1 MATNFLLQ
9 CGKLRARPGWTLMQ
23 TAPRLIALLFFALFA
38 LGSSARADDD
48 DTPQQVRE
56 AFVAAMAAVAVAPFA
71 PAGGDTAALQ
81 RYPLYPYLQAARLSQ
96 QLALIRPDAARP
108 GGEPRLPL
116 DDEIA
121 VFLAQQGD
129 RPVTRKLRSAWLAH
143 LAERQAWSTYV
154 GEYREDRDTQST
166 LRCHWLAAR
175 VALGQVDG
183 LEAELTDTWLTARSL
198 PDACDPALAWWRAR
212 SGPGDVMIE
221 RRARLALEAG
231 EAGLARF
238 LAKSLPA
245 ARAAPLLQWAAL
257 IEQPG
262 REIPALIAQ
271 PSKAVEP
278 QALADGWSRFARAD
292 AEAAAAAFPA
302 LTQSRGLDRRA
313 AGPHALSVALA
324 LSWSRHPRALEFFR
338 LAHEDDF
345 DERAHEWHVR
355 AALWAGDWRE
365 VAAAIAAMPDDL
377 RDQPRWR
384 YWSARA
390 SEKLG
395 DVARARELY
404 AAVIP
409 TDNWYAAHAAAR
421 LDRKFTPQLE
431 PLALSEA
438 EVDALA
444 AEAAFVRTRE
454 LLHCDMGAEATA
466 EWRAAYDELPP
477 SRQVQAVGLAS
488 RWGWHDQAIATAA
501 RQKLF
506 NDYDLLYPRPFD
518 ADVRSAS
525 RRTGLPEELI
535 YAIIR
540 QESLFRA
547 DAASGAGAI
556 GLMQLLPETAR
567 LTARRAGLPE
577 PTRAQLIKP
586 AVNIPLGSEFLASLV
601 QRFEGETALAAAG
614 YNAGP
619 NAARRW
625 RPAAPMDLDVWV
637 ENIPFN
643 ETRAYVQRVAW
654 HALVFA
660 WLADRKPRE
669 VNDWQ
674 RAVRPAA
681 PTAVAMTASQ

>member
-1 MATNFLLQ
+1 MPTNFLLQ
-9 CGKLRARPGWTLMQ
+9 CGNLQARPGWILMQ
-23 TAPRLIALLFFALFA
+23 TAPRLIALLLFALFA

-48 DTPQQVRE
+48 TPPQVRE
-56 AFVAAMAAVAVAPFA
+56 AFVAAMAAVTGSPFA
-71 PAGGDTAALQ
+71 PTGGDSEVLQ
-81 RYPLYPYLQAARLSQ
+81 RYSLYPYLQAARLGR
-96 QLALIRPDAARP
+96 QLELIRPVAAQP
-108 GGEPRLPL
+108 GGDPRLPL
-116 DDEIA
+116 DDDIA
-121 VFLAQQGD
+121 AFLAQQGD

-154 GEYREDRDTQST
+154 GQYREDRDTQST

-175 VALGQVDG
+175 VALGQTDE
-183 LEAELTDTWLTARSL
+183 LEAELTDTWLTAKSL
-198 PDACDPALAWWRAR
+198 PDACDPPLAWWRAR
-212 SGPGDVMIE
+212 GGPADVMVE
-221 RRARLALEAG
+221 RRARLALAAG

-238 LAKSLPA
+238 LARSLPA

-271 PSKAVEP
+271 PAKAVEP

-292 AEAAAAAFPA
+292 AEAAAAAFPSLA
-302 LTQSRGLDRRA
+302 QARGLEGRA
-313 AGPHALSVALA
+313 ASPYAVSVALA
-324 LSWSRHPRALEFFR
+324 LSWSRHPRALDFFR
-338 LAHEDDF
+338 LAHADDF
-345 DERAHEWHVR
+345 DERTHEWHVR
-355 AALWAGDWRE
+355 AALWAGDWRA
-365 VAAAIAAMPDDL
+365 VAAAIAAMPADL

-395 DVARARELY
+395 DGAQARELY

-421 LDRKFTPQLE
+421 LDRKFTPRLE
-431 PLALSEA
+431 PLALSDA

-454 LLHCDMGAEATA
+454 LLHCDMDAEATA

-506 NDYDLLYPRPFD
+506 NDYDVLYPRPFD

-567 LTARRAGLPE
+567 VTARRAGLPE

-643 ETRAYVQRVAW
+643 ETRTYVQRVAW

-669 VNDWQ
+669 VSNWQ

-681 PTAVAMTASQ
+681 STTVAVNAPQ